1 MMKLFVKFWRY
12 LPRLN
17 KAQFILLVILA
28 FFASM
33 SEIVSIGAIIPF
45 LTALINPERLI
56 GNHFLMQFISFY
68 GLDINQKYFLITFT
82 YIFIFCVILSALI
95 RVGLIWAVT
104 RFGHNLGA
112 KVGADMYWQTLHM
125 PYATHLENSSGEFIS
140 MITNKSSIV
149 IYSIVIPL
157 ITFISS
163 FFIIFGLLFS
173 LFYFDAVVGLQL
185 LFCFAIAY
193 FFLLLATRRGITIQS
208 KNISKDS
215 TRLIKLLQ
223 DGLGGIRDITMDGTQ
238 NIFHEAFVKSD
249 RRLRYSQANVQIFTQ
264 TPRYLVESIFIVS
277 VAFIALNLSSEAGF
291 LDSIPIMGAL
301 ALAAQR
307 VLPLLQQLYASY
319 MTMKGGKDSFKEV
332 VLFLEKNSIDVLN
345 LLDSATLNFDVSI
358 KLVNVSFRYGDN
370 LPWVLKGVNLEIKKG
385 QCIGIIGPTGGGK
398 TTLLDIVMGL
408 LLPTSGDIEIDGIK
422 IDSSK
427 SMKLWRKNVA
437 HVPQTIFLADSDIK
451 GNIAFG
457 VESSDEEKIIDAAT
471 NAQIHEEITRMKDG
485 YLTQVGERGIRLSGG
500 QLQRIAIARALYKT
514 RIMIVLDEA
523 TSALDEG
530 TERKVINAI
539 HHLPEKPTI
548 IMVAHRTTTLS
559 ECDAVYEVKNN
570 IISKVR

>member
-1 MMKLFVKFWRY
+1 
-12 LPRLN
+12 
-17 KAQFILLVILA
+17 
-28 FFASM
+28 
-33 SEIVSIGAIIPF
+33 
-45 LTALINPERLI
+45 
-56 GNHFLMQFISFY
+56 
-68 GLDINQKYFLITFT
+68 
-82 YIFIFCVILSALI
+82 
-95 RVGLIWAVT
+95 
-104 RFGHNLGA
+104 
-112 KVGADMYWQTLHM
+112 
-125 PYATHLENSSGEFIS
+125 
-140 MITNKSSIV
+140 
-149 IYSIVIPL
+149 
-157 ITFISS
+157 
-163 FFIIFGLLFS
+163 
-173 LFYFDAVVGLQL
+173 
-185 LFCFAIAY
+185 
-193 FFLLLATRRGITIQS
+193 
-208 KNISKDS
+208 
-215 TRLIKLLQ
+215 LLQ

-238 NIFHEAFVKSD
+238 NIFYEAFVKSD
-249 RRLRYSQANVQIFTQ
+249 RGLRYSQANVQIFTQ
-264 TPRYLVESIFIVS
+264 TPRYLIESIFIVS
-277 VAFIALNLSSEAGF
+277 VALIALNLSSGAGF

-307 VLPLLQQLYASY
+307 ILPLLQQLYASY

-345 LLDSATLNFDVSI
+345 LLDTATLNFDVSI

-398 TTLLDIVMGL
+398 TTLLDIVLGL

-457 VESSDEEKIIDAAT
+457 FESSDEEKIIDAAT

-559 ECDAVYEVKNN
+559 ECDAVYDVKNN